1 MAQERKKNRQQQ
13 TEAQRLA
20 HRDAVIEHSDN
31 KFVAELTKN
40 MDAFIYT
47 KDFYVALY
55 KQLESG
61 MTSIEAYESLG
72 FDTKK
77 LGKNC
82 AQSAAK
88 RARQKA
94 KNGEFEP
101 KAENYDGSIPIEEM
115 PEMSLEE
122 KVAYQEA
129 RIRYLEDYVE
139 FQKNAFYTGG
149 DILILQRQEVK
160 EDKLFMAYDYI
171 SRGKAKENGY
181 TNTRVFK
188 MFGVSSTGY
197 YNYVS
202 RREDRDGK
210 QATKEMDESHV
221 IQCFKKIIKTLGFVP
236 GKRTFRR
243 HMFRRFNYNISVSR
257 ASGIMKKM
265 QITAQLPKRMHTR
278 DRQPTIMSAWQSLIS
293 LTAISSWE

>member
-1 MAQERKKNRQQQ
+1 MAQERKKNKQQQ

-20 HRDAVIEHSDN
+20 HRKAVIEHSDN

-82 AQSAAK
+82 AQAAAK

-115 PEMSLEE
+115 PGTTSRKSTSQTE
-122 KVAYQEA
+122 
-129 RIRYLEDYVE
+129 IYL
-139 FQKNAFYTGG
+139 
-149 DILILQRQEVK
+149 LI
-160 EDKLFMAYDYI
+160 
-171 SRGKAKENGY
+171 
-181 TNTRVFK
+181 
-188 MFGVSSTGY
+188 
-197 YNYVS
+197 
-202 RREDRDGK
+202 
-210 QATKEMDESHV
+210 
-221 IQCFKKIIKTLGFVP
+221 
-236 GKRTFRR
+236 
-243 HMFRRFNYNISVSR
+243 
-257 ASGIMKKM
+257 
-265 QITAQLPKRMHTR
+265 
-278 DRQPTIMSAWQSLIS
+278 
-293 LTAISSWE
+293 

>member
-1 MAQERKKNRQQQ
+1 MAQERKKNKHQQ

-94 KNGEFEP
+94 KSGEFEP

-115 PEMSLEE
+115 PEMTLEE

-129 RIRYLEDYVE
+129 RIKYLEDYVE
-139 FQKNAFYTGG
+139 FQKKMPS
-149 DILILQRQEVK
+149 ILEEIYSSYS
-160 EDKLFMAYDYI
+160 DK
-171 SRGKAKENGY
+171 K
-181 TNTRVFK
+181 
-188 MFGVSSTGY
+188 
-197 YNYVS
+197 
-202 RREDRDGK
+202 
-210 QATKEMDESHV
+210 
-221 IQCFKKIIKTLGFVP
+221 
-236 GKRTFRR
+236 
-243 HMFRRFNYNISVSR
+243 
-257 ASGIMKKM
+257 
-265 QITAQLPKRMHTR
+265 
-278 DRQPTIMSAWQSLIS
+278 
-293 LTAISSWE
+293 

>member
-13 TEAQRLA
+13 TEAKRLA

-82 AQSAAK
+82 AQAATK

-115 PEMSLEE
+115 PEMTLEE

-139 FQKNAFYTGG
+139 FQKKMPS
-149 DILILQRQEVK
+149 ILEEIYSSYS
-160 EDKLFMAYDYI
+160 DK
-171 SRGKAKENGY
+171 K
-181 TNTRVFK
+181 
-188 MFGVSSTGY
+188 
-197 YNYVS
+197 
-202 RREDRDGK
+202 
-210 QATKEMDESHV
+210 
-221 IQCFKKIIKTLGFVP
+221 
-236 GKRTFRR
+236 
-243 HMFRRFNYNISVSR
+243 
-257 ASGIMKKM
+257 
-265 QITAQLPKRMHTR
+265 
-278 DRQPTIMSAWQSLIS
+278 
-293 LTAISSWE
+293 